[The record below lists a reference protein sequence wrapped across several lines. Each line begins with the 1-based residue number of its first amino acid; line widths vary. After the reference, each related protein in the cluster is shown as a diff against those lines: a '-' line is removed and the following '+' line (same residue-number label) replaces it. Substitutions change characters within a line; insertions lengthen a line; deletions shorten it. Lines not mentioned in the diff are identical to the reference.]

1 MFYTS
6 QSATSCHQTC
16 HRRRWFQ
23 YHYLGHG
30 ITLTSQSVP
39 LLQGSCVHEAIELMV
54 KKYIKTKQAEIDIDY
69 GVEVG
74 IRKYWTD
81 VKQHGLTGTPTTE
94 QDRVIREQVA
104 LVEVLIRL
112 WVMMEWPIIKAY
124 YKIIAVEFEIQYP
137 IGDDIIFQSKPD
149 MLLIHR
155 GSGSLVNYSLKTL
168 KGIFKNTEETYAVGN
183 QSITEPWCTSWY
195 LNRKFGELAKDS
207 HTKIPTT
214 STGIR
219 FCYLIKGDRKEATK
233 GNKDYYTNNPFLYAW
248 RKVGLTQVEYAWNF
262 YTNNPNNKSGYGR
275 LGKGWEE
282 FTVFDDSL
290 GVEAW
295 MLMLREGIVD
305 PDLHDRKGTVFE
317 QHIHGQ
323 AEVYV
328 PQHIAEDR
336 MFQLEEIEKEIWKR
350 IRELQGDFD
359 VDLNSGWLGAFF
371 PMNTQACFFP
381 QDCDYL
387 PICANGN
394 RHYRQEI
401 ADNPLSSE
409 FGPLYQIRVPHHKS
423 EKEYYEQTNR

>member
-1 MFYTS
+1 M
-6 QSATSCHQTC
+6 
-16 HRRRWFQ
+16 
-23 YHYLGHG
+23 
-30 ITLTSQSVP
+30 
-39 LLQGSCVHEAIELMV
+39 HEAIELMV
-54 KKYIKTKQAEIDIDY
+54 KKYIKTKQADLDIDY
-69 GVEVG
+69 GVQVG
-74 IRKYWTD
+74 QRKYKLESLAT
-81 VKQHGLTGTPTTE
+81 LTNTPTTE
-94 QDRVIREQVA
+94 QNRVIREQVA

-112 WVMMEWPIIKAY
+112 WAMMEWPIIKAY

-155 GSGSLVNYSLKTL
+155 GSGNLVNYSLKTL

-195 LNRKFGELAKDS
+195 LSNKYGPRTSKLRQND
-207 HTKIPTT
+207 TKNSIPTN
-214 STGIR
+214 SSGIR
-219 FCYLIKGDRKEATK
+219 FCYLIKGDRKEATR

-262 YTNNPNNKSGYGR
+262 WTNNPQNKSGYGR

-282 FTVFDDSL
+282 FTVFDDPL
-290 GVEAW
+290 RVEAW
-295 MLMLREGIVD
+295 MLMLKEGIVD
-305 PDLHDRKGTVFE
+305 PDLHDGKGTVFE

-328 PQHIAEDR
+328 PQRVAEDR
-336 MFQLEEIEKEIWKR
+336 WRQIEEIEKHIKYA
-350 IRELQGDFD
+350 
-359 VDLNSGWLGAFF
+359 VDMYYEADAGEAKQEWILRKYF
-371 PMNTQACFFP
+371 PMTTSSCFFP

-387 PICANGN
+387 KICPNGN

-409 FGPLYQIRVPHHKS
+409 FGPLYRIRVPHHKP
-423 EKEYYEQTNR
+423 EKLDQNKHKIEELL